1 MPQKEIEL
9 LVAHSFFFPFFIYLY
24 ITGVPDKYCV
34 VVGEIAEN
42 YSKVLI
48 IINVAYTYS
57 IFFPCLYTKL
67 IKQNTYQSF
76 HRQVSCLIIIS
87 VYIQLFIYKHST
99 EKCFRLLFYNYIYRN
114 SDLELK
120 IKKTNCLS
128 YRETIFL

>member
-57 IFFPCLYTKL
+57 IFF
-67 IKQNTYQSF
+67 SM
-76 HRQVSCLIIIS
+76 
-87 VYIQLFIYKHST
+87 FIYKVNQTKYLSIISSTSLVFNYNLCIHSII
-99 EKCFRLLFYNYIYRN
+99 YI
-114 SDLELK
+114 
-120 IKKTNCLS
+120 
-128 YRETIFL
+128 